1 MCVYL
6 YIHNKYSQNTYKDIY
21 IYIYIYIYIS
31 LVKLRLEMIMKRPD
45 SIQSVVPSPMVSG
58 SFLFPGNVVNMSFW
72 SLVSFVIHSEWN
84 KPLSCGACAGAASL
98 NLAYIIS
105 SSVHHSLPSFYVSF
119 YSDTSVRWWHLHFCV
134 QTVTLITR
142 VPYWTLN
149 GTYFYVAG
157 SPRLLF
163 LSHFF
168 LLVVNSSLLMS
179 HLVL

>member
-1 MCVYL
+1 M
-6 YIHNKYSQNTYKDIY
+6 
-21 IYIYIYIYIS
+21 
-31 LVKLRLEMIMKRPD
+31 RLEMIMKRPD
-45 SIQSVVPSPMVSG
+45 SSICCSISHGFWKFSFPWKCCKDVILMFSLIFINSG
-58 SFLFPGNVVNMSFW
+58 
-72 SLVSFVIHSEWN
+72 WN

-105 SSVHHSLPSFYVSF
+105 SSVHRSLPSFYVSF
-119 YSDTSVRWWHLHFCV
+119 YSDTSSVRWWHLHFCV